1 MLGRGMRRTHLLIAL
16 VALWIQTCT
25 CIATTPKAASSINR
39 PWIVLW
45 RSRPLQASTN
55 RAENEI
61 NPRSANNDN
70 DNDISDNDRD
80 ISNSNSNSSD
90 KRPLQPFFS
99 VITTSPRESFQR
111 MNKSV
116 RHSINAF
123 KDNTQQNQKKDEKIK
138 PPAED
143 QYLQKTLKASASA
156 IIGKREP
163 YEFGDMTRWL
173 NMQAKSKLQSSTLS
187 SAQQPAPPMT
197 SSSESRKPGSM
208 FSTFLQMVR
217 SLLLVHIIKCVVQLQ
232 VESQV
237 LRYLPVRVLIDILI
251 VCLEQE
257 TRPKVIRLVG
267 TELDKRLKRAVVG
280 DENYQFG
287 DLTKLAVSGFTGK
300 QSYQFGDITRSL
312 LEKAKAPTYKL
323 SNEGRYK
330 EEVEQELTVLEKDV
344 ANEYQFGDLTKRA
357 VSTFTGKKSYQFG
370 DIARTVLEKVNT
382 ESDKLLNNRVSD
394 DSEKRVLKSAPTP
407 SNKERSRWPRM
418 PLRFRLNR

>member
-1 MLGRGMRRTHLLIAL
+1 
-16 VALWIQTCT
+16 
-25 CIATTPKAASSINR
+25 
-39 PWIVLW
+39 
-45 RSRPLQASTN
+45 
-55 RAENEI
+55 
-61 NPRSANNDN
+61 
-70 DNDISDNDRD
+70 
-80 ISNSNSNSSD
+80 
-90 KRPLQPFFS
+90 
-99 VITTSPRESFQR
+99 
-111 MNKSV
+111 
-116 RHSINAF
+116 
-123 KDNTQQNQKKDEKIK
+123 
-138 PPAED
+138 
-143 QYLQKTLKASASA
+143 
-156 IIGKREP
+156 
-163 YEFGDMTRWL
+163 
-173 NMQAKSKLQSSTLS
+173 
-187 SAQQPAPPMT
+187 
-197 SSSESRKPGSM
+197 
-208 FSTFLQMVR
+208 
-217 SLLLVHIIKCVVQLQ
+217 
-232 VESQV
+232 
-237 LRYLPVRVLIDILI
+237 VRVLIDILI